1 MTTLPAQTHADSGFG
16 KLVGDFVK
24 QHGPLGLSL
33 AVVIYLLVWVS
44 PSQQATQNAALEKQ
58 QEKFE
63 AVIEKLTQSNH
74 AVIEKMTESSRREN
88 ERLSQSLDRLREAIE
103 GGNRK

>member
-1 MTTLPAQTHADSGFG
+1 MTTHPLQAQSDSTFG
-16 KLVGDFVK
+16 KMVGDFVK
-24 QHGPLGLSL
+24 QHGPLGLAL
-33 AVVIYLLVWVS
+33 AVVIYLLVWVN
-44 PSQQATQNAALEKQ
+44 PAQQEKQNLALEKQ

-63 AVIEKLTQSNH
+63 AVIEKLTSSNH

-88 ERLSQSLDRLREAIE
+88 ERLSLALDRLREAIE